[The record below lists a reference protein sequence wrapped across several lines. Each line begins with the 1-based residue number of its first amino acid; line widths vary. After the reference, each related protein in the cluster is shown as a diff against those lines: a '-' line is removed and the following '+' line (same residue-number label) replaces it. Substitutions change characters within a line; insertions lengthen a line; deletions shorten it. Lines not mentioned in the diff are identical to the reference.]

1 MTYNHI
7 ADAAQDSDLRR
18 RVAACFAQETTGTEQ
33 PEALAS
39 VHMWRI
45 AADNDIAAA
54 YAYGVDTD
62 GRTLPWRILGRA
74 VRPYVLAVGLATT
87 VSIWSVSTDR
97 AVGQLL
103 DGWTGAVIAAY
114 GVV

>member
-1 MTYNHI
+1 MSYNHI

-18 RVAACFAQETTGTEQ
+18 RVAACFAQNTTGTEQ

-62 GRTLPWRILGRA
+62 VDRPGKDEAVVTDAAILAA
-74 VRPYVLAVGLATT
+74 VSAIVNPAPVEEE
-87 VSIWSVSTDR
+87 
-97 AVGQLL
+97 
-103 DGWTGAVIAAY
+103 
-114 GVV
+114 